1 MPRLCVPVAIV
12 CALLA
17 AGCGNGNGL
26 SEPTPNPPRISRTK
40 FLAFGDSFTAGEV
53 TNPTSAAPSGI
64 HKLIVVA
71 SASYPTQLQSQ
82 LRTTYSSQAASITV
96 INGGEP
102 SERILDGNQRFP
114 GVFDANRPEVVLLM
128 EGANGL
134 PGVGPDISAGIMRIM
149 VQKAKEGG
157 ARVFVG
163 SMIPQVAGRP
173 RATTPVSELLNYN
186 NTLQI
191 MSTQENVTYVDLY
204 NPMLPD
210 AATLIGS
217 DGLHPAEAGYRK
229 IADLFFAAI
238 RAQLEEK

>member
-1 MPRLCVPVAIV
+1 MKRLVL
-12 CALLA
+12 LLA
-17 AGCGNGNGL
+17 LACTSAACSGNGPAG
-26 SEPTPNPPRISRTK
+26 PTPNPARLSRTR

-53 TNPTSAAPSGI
+53 TNPTSTLPAGI
-64 HKLIVVA
+64 HKLILVPT
-71 SASYPTQLQSQ
+71 ASYPSVLQSQ
-82 LRTTYSSQAASITV
+82 LRASYVTQSASITV
-96 INGGEP
+96 ENSGVA
-102 SERILDGNQRFP
+102 SERILDGNERFP

-134 PGVGPDISAGIMRIM
+134 PQVGPDISTGIMRIM
-149 VQKAKEGG
+149 VQKAKSGG

-173 RATTPVSELLNYN
+173 RATTPASESLAYN

-191 MSTQENVTYVDLY
+191 MSTQEGVSYVDVY
-204 NPMLPD
+204 NPLLPD

-217 DGLHPAEAGYRK
+217 DGLHPTESGYRK

-238 RAQLEEK
+238 RAALETQ

>member
-1 MPRLCVPVAIV
+1 MPRPFLAVILVSA
-12 CALLA
+12 LA
-17 AGCGNGNGL
+17 AACGSNGPND
-26 SEPTPNPPRISRTK
+26 PTPTAPRISRTR

-53 TNPTSAAPSGI
+53 TNPVSIAPGGI
-64 HKLIVVA
+64 SKLIVVA

-82 LRTTYSSQAASITV
+82 LRNTYALQVASIVVT
-96 INGGEP
+96 NGGEP
-102 SERILDGNQRFP
+102 GERILDGAARFP
-114 GVFDANRPEVVLLM
+114 GVFDTYRPEVVLLM

-134 PGVGPDISAGIMRIM
+134 PQVGPDISTGVMRTM

-173 RATTPVSELLNYN
+173 RATTPVSELLAYN

-191 MSTQENVTYVDLY
+191 MSTQESVTYVDLY
-204 NPMLPD
+204 NAMMPE
-210 AATLIGS
+210 AATLLGS
-217 DGLHPAEAGYRK
+217 DGLHPTEAGYRR

-238 RAQLEEK
+238 RTALEER